1 MHCLLQSAA
10 ASGRSPWWLGRLAG
24 LLRLAPGGL
33 AGDGWCLPWRPG
45 LAARLPACA
54 AARLPLSATAGPGAE
69 GKGEV
74 CSPMADVDGSDGKGR
89 CPPSADKSDDEST
102 IGGWLVPSKERPS
115 VGRLMRWRRG
125 IGDAGVPRVLRR
137 LRCGRGREGG

>member
-45 LAARLPACA
+45 LAACLPACA
-54 AARLPLSATAGPGAE
+54 AARLPLLGCRSRLRLALEQRERVKYAHRWQMWTAAMGREDVRPLRTRATT
-69 GKGEV
+69 
-74 CSPMADVDGSDGKGR
+74 SLRSVDGWCRPRSGQVL
-89 CPPSADKSDDEST
+89 
-102 IGGWLVPSKERPS
+102 GG
-115 VGRLMRWRRG
+115 
-125 IGDAGVPRVLRR
+125 
-137 LRCGRGREGG
+137 